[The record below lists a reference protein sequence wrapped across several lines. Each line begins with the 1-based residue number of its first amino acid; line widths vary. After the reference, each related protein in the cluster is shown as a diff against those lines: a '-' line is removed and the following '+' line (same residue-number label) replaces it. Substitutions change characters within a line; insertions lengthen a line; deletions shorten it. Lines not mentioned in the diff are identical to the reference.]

1 MRGGQHER
9 PATGRPGQP
18 SVLEV
23 RCGFVCSAPSAC
35 AGSPAGQPP
44 PGNRS
49 ASLSVPY
56 LEDNHYAALCTG
68 LQAPVSLA
76 GSSQWASPP
85 TKSVAAAARR
95 TGDAWMRPAGNR
107 PPPPVGLCG

>member
-1 MRGGQHER
+1 MRRGQHER

-49 ASLSVPY
+49 ASLSVPD
-56 LEDNHYAALCTG
+56 LADFHYACPSVQA
-68 LQAPVSLA
+68 LQAP
-76 GSSQWASPP
+76 ASASGGFIVGGRPP
-85 TKSVAAAARR
+85 RNRTLRRARR
-95 TGDAWMRPAGNR
+95 TGDACVTAG
-107 PPPPVGLCG
+107 